1 MSLES
6 IIKKI
11 NKDFVKDG
19 NNSKPIIQFG
29 VEESSTKETFSLG
42 TPAFDFCTYNLI
54 PRGIFIEVTGGEGS
68 GKTTG
73 AYLLASSYIR
83 SEKLKPVEN
92 RQHIL
97 FVDAEHTAKPEWAK
111 TSTGYDMNDKE
122 VRTIYLSP
130 QGESAEQIF
139 DMVIECTKSGEI
151 GLVIFDS
158 LTAVAPQ
165 QVNSES
171 LTKKDMG
178 TMAKV
183 MADFVRRA
191 TGLFARYN
199 TTFIGING
207 TIMNISGYG
216 NPETTGGGTYWRRAC
231 SLRLKFKQGDF
242 FDENGEKLNKT
253 AEDPKGHIIEM
264 ALLKSKFCRSDRRLG
279 RCHLDYR
286 RGIDVLSDTIDLAIH
301 FGIIQNPSSGWYVMV
316 NPTTNEPLLDEN
328 GKPVKINGKGKIHPY
343 LETHLDLWRDIYNKV
358 YEYIGRTD
366 DPNIISFERML
377 GINIEEEFGVD
388 LTTEAQ

>member
-1 MSLES
+1 MQ
-6 IIKKI
+6 
-11 NKDFVKDG
+11 V
-19 NNSKPIIQFG
+19 G
-29 VEESSTKETFSLG
+29 VPLLSTRETFSLG
-42 TPAFDFCTYNLI
+42 TPGFDFCTYNSI

-83 SEKLKPVEN
+83 GEKLKPVEN

-97 FVDAEHTAKPEWAK
+97 FVDAEHTANPTWAMS
-111 TSTGYDMNDKE
+111 STGYDMNDQEIK
-122 VRTIYLSP
+122 TYYLAP
-130 QGESAEQIF
+130 LGQSAEQIF
-139 DMVIECTKSGEI
+139 DIVLEMTKTGEI
-151 GLVIFDS
+151 GLIIFDS
-158 LTAVAPQ
+158 LTAVSAQ
-165 QVNSES
+165 QVNDKSM
-171 LTKKDMG
+171 TQKDMG

-183 MADFVRRA
+183 MADFVRRS
-191 TGLFARYN
+191 TGVFARYN

-242 FDENGEKLNKT
+242 FDENGEKLNKS

-279 RCHLDYR
+279 RCHLDYA

-301 FGIIQNPSSGWYVMV
+301 FGIILNPSSGWFHMV
-316 NPTTNEPLLDEN
+316 NPTTKEPLLDES
-328 GKPVKINGKGKIHPY
+328 GKPVKINGKGKIRPY
-343 LETHLDLWRDIYNKV
+343 LESHLDLWREIYNKV
-358 YEYIGRTD
+358 YEFISRKD
-366 DPNIISFERML
+366 DPNIISFEKML
-377 GINIEEEFGVD
+377 GINIETEFDVN
-388 LTTEAQ
+388 LIEEAQ